1 MFDKNAFLSA
11 ISTDVGLGEE
21 CLAAPLTSD
30 MTPYQAACAHLYQR
44 VVSKYQP
51 GDDMTDAAKA
61 AGEEKFLAMNNRS
74 AVYQEDP
81 RDELLEVVIGEF
93 REELYR
99 FYMPD
104 SVPLTDF
111 SRIRERLDVG
121 PGASIGSDSYNFY
134 TKLFDSDL
142 TATHQY
148 LFALYRSA
156 IKDDPAWSTAEA
168 YRLRRHGY
176 RVVESSRLF
185 HVFKETDCTRTATT
199 LPLVNM
205 LFQKA
210 TASVMEDRLRQL
222 FRLDIRTQPE
232 RNKVMA
238 RRGSRWGCFG
248 TIDGKSASDCINLT
262 QLEHCPP
269 VIAGWFKTI
278 RAYSTVL
285 PDGRVVSLGM
295 VGTMGE
301 GFTFAF
307 QTAYFACL
315 VRACYRVL
323 GIKPTRSNYGVFG
336 DDIVVR
342 RDAYPLV
349 IRALKHVGQL
359 PNEDKSFNSGF
370 FRESCGGDYW
380 SGWDIRP
387 PHIKFLATDADV
399 YAAINRLQIWSSK
412 WTPLP
417 TATRLLVALLKKPL
431 FVPPWMG
438 ESEGIHAHWNV
449 ARKFVKLPSYRDL
462 KKRSKGGRFEPAA
475 TWSNS
480 CFLVKYLKPIPFRVK
495 LTDASSALGLD
506 YPEDSVPVMVNLYY
520 TFGKQIRRSTVGKE
534 GEFKRPVGYNPWGL
548 MTSFLGGYIENG
560 HITLR
565 DNSGPKW
572 KVATLVSQFWDHPVG
587 ADRFGRGSEW
597 QFAIESTF

>member
-11 ISTDVGLGEE
+11 IQADVGLGEAE
-21 CLAAPLTSD
+21 LTTPLSSD

-51 GDDMTDAAKA
+51 GNEISDAAKA

-74 AVYQEDP
+74 LLYREEP

-104 SVPLTDF
+104 SVPLSDF

-142 TATHQY
+142 TATHPH

-156 IKDDPAWSTAEA
+156 ISNDPAWSTAES

-185 HVFKETDCTRTATT
+185 HVFKETEVTRTATT

-210 TASVMEDRLRQL
+210 TAAVIEDRLRAHL
-222 FRLDIRTQPE
+222 RIDIRKQPE
-232 RNKVMA
+232 RNKKMA

-248 TIDGKSASDCINLT
+248 TIDGKSASDCINIQ
-262 QLEHCPP
+262 QLEHVPQP
-269 VIAGWFKTI
+269 ISGWIKTI
-278 RAYSTVL
+278 RAYSTVM
-285 PDGRVVSLGM
+285 PDGEVVGLGM

-323 GIKPTRSNYGVFG
+323 GINPTRANYGVFG
-336 DDIVVR
+336 DDIIVR
-342 RDAYPLV
+342 RDAYHLV

-359 PNEDKSFNSGF
+359 PNEDKSFNSGS

-380 SGWDIRP
+380 CGWDIRP
-387 PHIKFLATDADV
+387 PHIKFLANDADV
-399 YAAINRLQIWSSK
+399 YATINRLTLWSSK
-412 WTPLP
+412 WVPLP
-417 TATRLLVALLKKPL
+417 FAVRYLMALLEKPL
-431 FVPPWMG
+431 FVPPWLG
-438 ESEGIHAHWNV
+438 ESEGIHVHWNV
-449 ARKFVKLPSYRDL
+449 ARRYVRQPVPSRKAKGVGIGRGRKLVVKVGDFR
-462 KKRSKGGRFEPAA
+462 
-475 TWSNS
+475 
-480 CFLVKYLKPIPFRVK
+480 VKYLKAVPFKVR
-495 LTDASSALGLD
+495 LQDTSESGDMG
-506 YPEDSVPVMVNLYY
+506 NLHY
-520 TFGKQIRRSTVGKE
+520 TFGKMIKRWKPNTE
-534 GEFKRPVGYNPWGL
+534 GVFKKPVGYNPWGL

-560 HITLR
+560 HLTLR
-565 DNSGPKW
+565 DNSGPQW
-572 KVATLVSQFWDHPVG
+572 KVATMISQFWDHPVG
-587 ADRFGRGSEW
+587 ADRFGRDSEW
-597 QFAIESTF
+597 QFAIELTF